1 MGVVDVGSRRAKVDD
16 FEVSFFVDSDVVFL
30 EVSVQDLEE
39 VEKVKSLCE
48 LFSNFEVIC
57 LILKAFRVKLRVN
70 LFAFGD
76 VL

>member
-1 MGVVDVGSRRAKVDD
+1 MDVGSRRAKVDD